1 MIQPKPPKD
10 WHLLM
15 IIAAIVATDVVI
27 ILVPTAIP
35 SARLTSIPRLNR
47 ERPEFVSLTVFFAD
61 NFVFDVRCLFEMY
74 LLIVFTDPQVDGE
87 PVMFVFYYCTSD
99 SHLIWLGLSYAYKLF
114 LQAIAMYFAFRT
126 RKVRIRAL
134 NDSKAIAAAIYI
146 TSLILVALVG
156 IDLASDATLPNVN
169 IAFVGFG
176 RLVYP
181 SVILGFVF
189 IPKVRSDENNCLLFF
204 YYY

>member
-1 MIQPKPPKD
+1 MF
-10 WHLLM
+10 
-15 IIAAIVATDVVI
+15 
-27 ILVPTAIP
+27 
-35 SARLTSIPRLNR
+35 
-47 ERPEFVSLTVFFAD
+47 E
-61 NFVFDVRCLFEMY
+61 VRCLFEMY

-189 IPKVRSDENNCLLFF
+189 IPKVRSDENNWLLFLKK
-204 YYY
+204 YY